1 MDVRKTLFVKEVVE
15 TDGHGEPCDPITRV
29 VAMAVVKN
37 REESV
42 RGEIRRRP
50 LTSFRYQRRAWRT
63 VDGRCGRDVR
73 RRTRQLRQGGDC
85 WCRRRS

>member
-37 REESV
+37 PFAGKFVED
-42 RGEIRRRP
+42 